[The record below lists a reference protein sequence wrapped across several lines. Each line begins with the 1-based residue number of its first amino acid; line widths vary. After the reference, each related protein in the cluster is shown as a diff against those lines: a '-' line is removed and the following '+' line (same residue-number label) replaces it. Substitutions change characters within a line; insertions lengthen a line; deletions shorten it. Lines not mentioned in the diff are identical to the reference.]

1 MVESSGRDRAAIRA
15 AVPIGLVLVV
25 AYSWWASGVAPFSA
39 PADVALAIP
48 VVLVALLSFG
58 QPLHRPRA
66 DPLEPATWR
75 RTWPWATLLFIAL
88 GLEVAAVALGGR
100 SSAVPTLSTVVDH
113 ALAGHGVRFALFV
126 TWLAFGSW
134 PLVRAGRVRW
144 GR

>member
-48 VVLVALLSFG
+48 VVLVALLSFR
-58 QPLHRPRA
+58 QPLHRPGA

-88 GLEVAAVALGGR
+88 GLEVAALER
-100 SSAVPTLSTVVDH
+100 RDPEIPSQQRKCSQQLH
-113 ALAGHGVRFALFV
+113 QRRML
-126 TWLAFGSW
+126 
-134 PLVRAGRVRW
+134 RV
-144 GR
+144 